1 MNECKKKGVQKA
13 KRVELGL
20 GEARRARPT
29 RTDGAL
35 G

>member
-1 MNECKKKGVQKA
+1 MQEKRGVQKA

-29 RTDGAL
+29 RTGGAL